1 MLIQTKID
9 VSGLTDKS
17 YKAQKNLV
25 YSAVQGINF
34 TAKKIQQAQRENL
47 RDKLILRTAQ
57 TQSFLERNVAVIRPF
72 ASVPQGRLYAEVA
85 IAERKKLLLSGLET
99 GAERKPV
106 KGSLIPRP
114 VAGSPARPTK
124 AASVP
129 EQFTFRRMAL
139 KAVCSKNKDAAG
151 DVQYKGK
158 QRTFSIKNVGIFQ
171 RTGADELKLL
181 YDYEKQQTLPKRL
194 SWMRT
199 ARDVAE
205 RWLSSSIKQA
215 FDGTLPRI

>member
-17 YKAQKNLV
+17 YKAQMNLV
-25 YSAVQGINF
+25 YSAVQRINF

-72 ASVPQGRLYAEVA
+72 ASVPQGGLYAEVA

-106 KGSLIPRP
+106 R
-114 VAGSPARPTK
+114 VA
-124 AASVP
+124 
-129 EQFTFRRMAL
+129 
-139 KAVCSKNKDAAG
+139 
-151 DVQYKGK
+151 
-158 QRTFSIKNVGIFQ
+158 
-171 RTGADELKLL
+171 
-181 YDYEKQQTLPKRL
+181 
-194 SWMRT
+194 
-199 ARDVAE
+199 
-205 RWLSSSIKQA
+205 
-215 FDGTLPRI
+215 